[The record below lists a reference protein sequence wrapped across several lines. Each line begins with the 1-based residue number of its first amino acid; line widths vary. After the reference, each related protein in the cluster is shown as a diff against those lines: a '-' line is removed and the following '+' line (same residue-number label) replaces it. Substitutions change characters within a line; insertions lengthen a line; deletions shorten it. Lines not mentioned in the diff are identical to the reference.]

1 MADQTQLYHSGS
13 LTDGWRLFGAH
24 PATEGDVHGWWFNV
38 WAPHAKAVSVVGD
51 FNGWDLTVDPLTQKG
66 EFWQGFLPDLPVYT
80 SYKYAITGEDGRV
93 HYKADPYGFHT
104 ETRPGTASKLYD
116 IEHFSWTD
124 EDFRRN
130 KQPVYHQPLNI
141 YEVHLGSWRKHE
153 NGEFLDYRDMARQ
166 LAAYVKEMGYTAVEL
181 LPVTEHPLDDSWGYQ
196 CTGYFAPT
204 SRFGTPEDF
213 MWFVNHLHENNIP
226 VILDWVPA
234 HFCKDEQG
242 LYEFDGTCCYEYAD
256 PRKREHAGWGTRV
269 FDYGRPEVVSF
280 LLSSARFWLEM
291 YHIDGIRV
299 DAVASM
305 LYLDYGRQ
313 DGQWTPNIHGG
324 RENLEA
330 VEFLRKLNTMAFEV
344 DPNVLMIAEESTAW
358 PLVTKPA
365 DVGGLGFNL
374 KWNMGWMNDMCHY
387 LKLDPWFRQDHHRDL
402 TFSMMYAFSENYV
415 LPISHDEVVHMKGS
429 VVGKMPGDY
438 ENQLRCT
445 RGFYAY
451 LLAHPGKKLLFMGQE
466 FGQFTEW
473 NEAKPL
479 DWMLL
484 GYDKHTELQNYVKT
498 LNKFYKDNPAFW
510 QIDYSWE
517 GFQWIVPDDSR
528 QSVVAF
534 LRKDASGKQILV
546 VCNFNPVLRE
556 GYTLGAPNSGT
567 YKEILNSD
575 DEAFGGSGSVHNKA
589 VRTKKK
595 PLHGFEQSITITLP
609 PMSVLY
615 FEVPAKRTRKTA
627 EDKAEAKTEKA
638 ASKKTAKTAKAE
650 KAEEKTPAKRT
661 RKPKAAPAAEEKA
674 PAKRGRKPK
683 TEAAPAE
690 EKAPA
695 KRGRKPKAE
704 KAEDAKPARKPRAK
718 KADKAEK

>member
-1 MADQTQLYHSGS
+1 MADRTQLYHSGC

-24 PATEGDVHGWWFNV
+24 PATEKGTHGWWFNV
-38 WAPHAKAVSVVGD
+38 WAPRAKAVSVVGD
-51 FNGWDLTVDPLTQKG
+51 FNGWDPEETPLAPKG
-66 EFWQGFLPDLPVYT
+66 EFWQGFVPDLPVYT
-80 SYKYAITGEDGRV
+80 SYKYAVTGADGKLR
-93 HYKADPYGFHT
+93 YKADPYGFHT

-124 EDFRRN
+124 EAFRKA

-153 NGEFLDYRDMARQ
+153 NGDFLDYRDMARQ
-166 LAAYVKEMGYTAVEL
+166 LAAYVKDMGYTAVEL

-213 MWFVNHLHENNIP
+213 MWFVDHMHANGIP

-242 LYEFDGTCCYEYAD
+242 LYEFDGTCCYEYTD
-256 PRKREHAGWGTRV
+256 PRKREHAGWGTRI

-291 YHIDGIRV
+291 YHIDGLRV

-305 LYLDYGRQ
+305 LYLDYGREA
-313 DGQWTPNIHGG
+313 GQWAPNIHGG

-330 VEFLRKLNTMAFEV
+330 VDFLRKLNAMAFSV

-365 DVGGLGFNL
+365 DMGGLGFNL
-374 KWNMGWMNDMCHY
+374 KWNMGWMNDICHY

-451 LLAHPGKKLLFMGQE
+451 LLSHPGKKLLFMGPE
-466 FGQFTEW
+466 IGQWHEW
-473 NEAKPL
+473 DSGGQL
-479 DWMLL
+479 DWYLL
-484 GYDKHTELQNYVKT
+484 EHPENQRLHAFFKAANA
-498 LNKFYKDNPAFW
+498 FYKEEPALWDVDFDW
-510 QIDYSWE
+510 Q
-517 GFQWIVPDDSR
+517 GFEWLVPDDNHNN
-528 QSVVAF
+528 VIVF
-534 LRKDASGKQILV
+534 LRRDRGGNELLCAVNFSPNDYGAYRVGVPPRRQYVPAFTTDA
-546 VCNFNPVLRE
+546 P
-556 GYTLGAPNSGT
+556 
-567 YKEILNSD
+567 
-575 DEAFGGSGSVHNKA
+575 AFGGTGFADTSPVA
-589 VRTKKK
+589 VEAV
-595 PLHGFEQSITITLP
+595 PSHGRDHSAVIRI
-609 PMSVLY
+609 
-615 FEVPAKRTRKTA
+615 PAFGA
-627 EDKAEAKTEKA
+627 VFL
-638 ASKKTAKTAKAE
+638 
-650 KAEEKTPAKRT
+650 
-661 RKPKAAPAAEEKA
+661 
-674 PAKRGRKPK
+674 RGQGGFPQQVSR
-683 TEAAPAE
+683 
-690 EKAPA
+690 
-695 KRGRKPKAE
+695 RQ
-704 KAEDAKPARKPRAK
+704 KPAGKGKRSRKK
-718 KADKAEK
+718 

>member
-1 MADQTQLYHSGS
+1 MADRTQLYHSGC

-24 PATEGDVHGWWFNV
+24 PATEKGAYGWWFNV
-38 WAPHAKAVSVVGD
+38 WAPRAKAVSVVGD
-51 FNGWDLTVDPLTQKG
+51 FNGWDPEETPLAPKG
-66 EFWQGFLPDLPVYT
+66 EFWQGFVPDLPVYT
-80 SYKYAITGEDGRV
+80 SYKYAVTGADGKLR
-93 HYKADPYGFHT
+93 YKADPYGFHT

-116 IEHFSWTD
+116 IEHFVWTD
-124 EDFRRN
+124 EAFRKT

-153 NGEFLDYRDMARQ
+153 NGDFLDYRDMARQ
-166 LAAYVKEMGYTAVEL
+166 LAAYVKDMGYTAVEL

-213 MWFVNHLHENNIP
+213 MWFVDHMHANGIP

-242 LYEFDGTCCYEYAD
+242 LYEFDGTCCYEYTD
-256 PRKREHAGWGTRV
+256 PRKREHAGWGTRI

-291 YHIDGIRV
+291 YHIDGLRV

-305 LYLDYGRQ
+305 LYLDYGREA
-313 DGQWTPNIHGG
+313 GQWAPNIHGG

-330 VEFLRKLNTMAFEV
+330 VDFLRKLNAMAFSV

-365 DVGGLGFNL
+365 DMGGLGFNL
-374 KWNMGWMNDMCHY
+374 KWNMGWMNDICHY

-451 LLAHPGKKLLFMGQE
+451 LLSHPGKKLLFMGPE
-466 FGQFTEW
+466 IGQWHEW
-473 NEAKPL
+473 DSGGQL
-479 DWMLL
+479 DWYLL
-484 GYDKHTELQNYVKT
+484 EHPENQRLHAFFKAANA
-498 LNKFYKDNPAFW
+498 FYKEEPALWDVDFDW
-510 QIDYSWE
+510 Q
-517 GFQWIVPDDSR
+517 GFEWLVPDDNHNN
-528 QSVVAF
+528 VIVF
-534 LRKDASGKQILV
+534 LRRDRGGNELLCAVNFSPNDYGAYRVGVPPRRQYVPAFTTDA
-546 VCNFNPVLRE
+546 P
-556 GYTLGAPNSGT
+556 
-567 YKEILNSD
+567 
-575 DEAFGGSGSVHNKA
+575 AFGGTGFADTSPVA
-589 VRTKKK
+589 VEAV
-595 PLHGFEQSITITLP
+595 PSHGRDHSAVIRI
-609 PMSVLY
+609 
-615 FEVPAKRTRKTA
+615 PAFGA
-627 EDKAEAKTEKA
+627 VFL
-638 ASKKTAKTAKAE
+638 
-650 KAEEKTPAKRT
+650 
-661 RKPKAAPAAEEKA
+661 
-674 PAKRGRKPK
+674 RGQGVFPQQVSR
-683 TEAAPAE
+683 
-690 EKAPA
+690 
-695 KRGRKPKAE
+695 RQ
-704 KAEDAKPARKPRAK
+704 KPAGKGKRSRKK
-718 KADKAEK
+718 

>member
-1 MADQTQLYHSGS
+1 MADRTQLYHSGC

-24 PATEGDVHGWWFNV
+24 PATEKGAYGWWFNV
-38 WAPHAKAVSVVGD
+38 WAPRAKAVSVVGD
-51 FNGWDLTVDPLTQKG
+51 FNGWDPEETPLAPKG
-66 EFWQGFLPDLPVYT
+66 EFWQGFVPDLPVYT
-80 SYKYAITGEDGRV
+80 SYKYAVTGADGKLR
-93 HYKADPYGFHT
+93 YKADPYGFHT

-124 EDFRRN
+124 EAFRKA

-153 NGEFLDYRDMARQ
+153 NGDFLDYRDMARQ
-166 LAAYVKEMGYTAVEL
+166 LAAYVKDMGYTAVEL

-213 MWFVNHLHENNIP
+213 MWFVDHMHANGIP

-242 LYEFDGTCCYEYAD
+242 LYEFDGTCCYEYTD
-256 PRKREHAGWGTRV
+256 PRKREHAGWGTRI

-291 YHIDGIRV
+291 YHIDGLRV

-305 LYLDYGRQ
+305 LYLDYGREA
-313 DGQWTPNIHGG
+313 GQWAPNIHGG

-330 VEFLRKLNTMAFEV
+330 VDFLRKLNAMAFSV

-365 DVGGLGFNL
+365 DMGGLGFNL
-374 KWNMGWMNDMCHY
+374 KWNMGWMNDICHY

-451 LLAHPGKKLLFMGQE
+451 LLSHPGKKLLFMGPE
-466 FGQFTEW
+466 IGQWHEW
-473 NEAKPL
+473 DSGGQL
-479 DWMLL
+479 DWYLL
-484 GYDKHTELQNYVKT
+484 EHPENQRLHAFFKAANA
-498 LNKFYKDNPAFW
+498 FYKEEPALWDVDFDW
-510 QIDYSWE
+510 Q
-517 GFQWIVPDDSR
+517 GFEWLVPDDNHNN
-528 QSVVAF
+528 VIVF
-534 LRKDASGKQILV
+534 LRRDRGGNELLCAVNFSPNDYGAYRVGVPPRRQYVPAFTTDA
-546 VCNFNPVLRE
+546 P
-556 GYTLGAPNSGT
+556 
-567 YKEILNSD
+567 
-575 DEAFGGSGSVHNKA
+575 AFGGTGFADTSPVA
-589 VRTKKK
+589 VEAV
-595 PLHGFEQSITITLP
+595 PSHGRDHSAVIRI
-609 PMSVLY
+609 
-615 FEVPAKRTRKTA
+615 PAFGA
-627 EDKAEAKTEKA
+627 VFL
-638 ASKKTAKTAKAE
+638 
-650 KAEEKTPAKRT
+650 
-661 RKPKAAPAAEEKA
+661 
-674 PAKRGRKPK
+674 RGQGVFPQQVSR
-683 TEAAPAE
+683 
-690 EKAPA
+690 
-695 KRGRKPKAE
+695 RQ
-704 KAEDAKPARKPRAK
+704 KPAGKGKRSRKK
-718 KADKAEK
+718 

>member
-1 MADQTQLYHSGS
+1 MADRTQLYHSGC

-24 PATEGDVHGWWFNV
+24 PATEKGAYGWWFNV
-38 WAPHAKAVSVVGD
+38 WAPRAKAVSVVGD
-51 FNGWDLTVDPLTQKG
+51 FNGWDPEETPLAPKG
-66 EFWQGFLPDLPVYT
+66 EFWQGFVPDLPVYT
-80 SYKYAITGEDGRV
+80 SYKYAVTGADGKLR
-93 HYKADPYGFHT
+93 YKADPYGFHT

-116 IEHFSWTD
+116 IEHFVWTD
-124 EDFRRN
+124 EAFRKA

-153 NGEFLDYRDMARQ
+153 NGDFLDYRDMARQ
-166 LAAYVKEMGYTAVEL
+166 LAAYVKDMGYTAVEL

-213 MWFVNHLHENNIP
+213 MWFVDHMHANGIP

-256 PRKREHAGWGTRV
+256 PRKREHAGWGTRI

-291 YHIDGIRV
+291 YHIDGLRV

-305 LYLDYGRQ
+305 LYLDYGREA
-313 DGQWTPNIHGG
+313 GQWAPNIHGG

-330 VEFLRKLNTMAFEV
+330 VDFLRKLNAMAFSV

-365 DVGGLGFNL
+365 DMGGLGFNL
-374 KWNMGWMNDMCHY
+374 KWNMGWMNDICHY

-451 LLAHPGKKLLFMGQE
+451 LLSHPGKKLLFMGPE
-466 FGQFTEW
+466 IGQWHEW
-473 NEAKPL
+473 DSGGQL
-479 DWMLL
+479 DWYLL
-484 GYDKHTELQNYVKT
+484 EHPENQRLHAFFKAANA
-498 LNKFYKDNPAFW
+498 FYKEEPALWDVDFDW
-510 QIDYSWE
+510 Q
-517 GFQWIVPDDSR
+517 GFEWLVPDDNHNN
-528 QSVVAF
+528 VIVF
-534 LRKDASGKQILV
+534 LRRDRGGNELLCAVNFSPNDYGAYRVGVPPRRQYVPAFTTDA
-546 VCNFNPVLRE
+546 P
-556 GYTLGAPNSGT
+556 
-567 YKEILNSD
+567 
-575 DEAFGGSGSVHNKA
+575 AFGGTGFADTSPVA
-589 VRTKKK
+589 VEAM
-595 PLHGFEQSITITLP
+595 PSHGRDHSAVIRI
-609 PMSVLY
+609 
-615 FEVPAKRTRKTA
+615 PAFGA
-627 EDKAEAKTEKA
+627 VFL
-638 ASKKTAKTAKAE
+638 
-650 KAEEKTPAKRT
+650 
-661 RKPKAAPAAEEKA
+661 
-674 PAKRGRKPK
+674 RGQGVFPQQVSR
-683 TEAAPAE
+683 
-690 EKAPA
+690 
-695 KRGRKPKAE
+695 RQ
-704 KAEDAKPARKPRAK
+704 KPAGKGKRSRKK
-718 KADKAEK
+718 